1 VTEIINLG
9 EIAGFKNVRL
19 VLRSTR
25 EVPLLK
31 AEDSKDWVLIPIKPE
46 RLQLDFLMRLLDSN
60 QGVSSGEL
68 HANGPGFEVK
78 IPGMDWDD
86 DA

>member
-1 VTEIINLG
+1 MTEIINLG

-19 VLRSTR
+19 VLTTR

-31 AEDSKDWVLIPIKPE
+31 AEDSLDWVRIPIKLEPFWV
-46 RLQLDFLMRLLDSN
+46 DSLMRLLDSN
-60 QGVSSGEL
+60 QGVSSEEL
-68 HANGPGFEVK
+68 RANGPGFEVK